1 MNISSGQVEWCYP
14 DGLVSNGELQC
25 PPIKY
30 ACARSTINML
40 SPRTDPIPPP
50 CKMFMIKS

>member
-30 ACARSTINML
+30 ACASSTINML

-50 CKMFMIKS
+50 RKMFMIKS